1 MNLQRWTA
9 LMSSFG
15 VAGNPEMF
23 ERITKAYAEPHRRYH
38 TAAHIDACLREF
50 DSVRSL
56 ARSGSEVESAL
67 WFHDVIYN
75 TRASDNELQ
84 SAEMASRFLASSGV
98 SPSICA
104 RVHSHILATAHKG
117 KPDDDDARLVVDI
130 DLSILGQDEQV
141 YGLFERSVR
150 EEYKWV
156 PWFLFRRKRIEILR
170 SFLDRESI
178 YGTEQFRQRY
188 ESAARSN
195 LERAI
200 RGLENDG

>member
-1 MNLQRWTA
+1 
-9 LMSSFG
+9 MSSFG
-15 VAGNPEMF
+15 VADHPEMF
-23 ERITKAYAEPHRRYH
+23 ERIIKAYAEPHRHYH

-56 ARSGSEVESAL
+56 AQSGSEVEAAL
-67 WFHDVIYN
+67 WFHDVIYD

-84 SAEMASRFLASSGV
+84 SAEMAWRFLASSGV
-98 SPSICA
+98 SSSIHA
-104 RVHSHILATAHKG
+104 RVYSHILATAHKG

-141 YGLFERSVR
+141 YDVFERSVR

-156 PWFLFRRKRIEILR
+156 PRFLYRRKRIEILH
-170 SFLDRESI
+170 SFLARDSI
-178 YGTEQFRQRY
+178 YGTEPFRQRY

-200 RGLENDG
+200 RELKQ

>member
-15 VAGNPEMF
+15 VDDNLEMF
-23 ERITKAYAEPHRRYH
+23 ERITKAYAETHRHYH

-56 ARSGSEVESAL
+56 SRSGSEVEAAL
-67 WFHDVIYN
+67 WFHDVIYD

-84 SAEMASRFLASSGV
+84 SAEMASRFLTSAGA
-98 SPSICA
+98 SPSTCA

-117 KPDDDDARLVVDI
+117 EPVDDDARLVVDI

-141 YGLFERSVR
+141 YDLFERSVR

-156 PWFLFRRKRIEILR
+156 PSFLFRRKRIEILR

-178 YGTEQFRQRY
+178 YGTNRFRQRY
-188 ESAARSN
+188 EASARCN

-200 RGLENDG
+200 RRLEE

>member
-1 MNLQRWTA
+1 
-9 LMSSFG
+9 MSNFG
-15 VAGNPEMF
+15 VADNLEMF
-23 ERITKAYAEPHRRYH
+23 ERVTKAYAETHRHYH

-56 ARSGSEVESAL
+56 ARSGSEVEAAL
-67 WFHDVIYN
+67 WFHDVIYD
-75 TRASDNELQ
+75 TRASDNEQQ
-84 SAEMASRFLASSGV
+84 SAELASRFLASSGV

-117 KPDDDDARLVVDI
+117 KPVDDDARLVVDI

-141 YGLFERSVR
+141 YDLFERSVR

-156 PWFLFRRKRIEILR
+156 PWFLYRRKRIEILR

-178 YGTEQFRQRY
+178 YGTERFQQRY

-200 RGLENDG
+200 RALEQ

>member
-9 LMSSFG
+9 LMTSFG
-15 VAGNPEMF
+15 VDANPEMF
-23 ERITKAYAEPHRRYH
+23 ERITKAYAETHRHYH

-56 ARSGSEVESAL
+56 AQSGSEVEAAL
-67 WFHDVIYN
+67 WFHDVIYD
-75 TRASDNELQ
+75 TRASNNELQ
-84 SAEMASRFLASSGV
+84 SAEMASRFLTSAGV
-98 SPSICA
+98 SAAICS
-104 RVHSHILATAHKG
+104 RVHSHILSTAHKG
-117 KPDDDDARLVVDI
+117 KPVADDARLVVDI

-141 YGLFERSVR
+141 YDQFERSVR

-178 YGTEQFRQRY
+178 YGTERFRQRY

-195 LERAI
+195 LERAT
-200 RGLENDG
+200 RRLEQ